1 MHRVLILYEP
11 SGCPVAGP
19 APKRAT
25 LLPIMPRRVYITGLG
40 PVSGLG
46 LGRDSTW
53 DALLQ
58 GRSAIDRISAFDP
71 DGFDCRIA
79 AQVPPDFA
87 IRDFVPKT
95 YRKATKVMAR
105 DIELAVAAAHL
116 AALDAQLTTKATYPD
131 ASPSHSPERVA
142 CHIGA
147 GLIAADVDELTAA
160 YSQATHP
167 DGSFDINR
175 WGEHGMHQL
184 TPLWL
189 LKYLPNM
196 LACHVTITHDC
207 RGPSNTITCNETS
220 AALSVGESLRVIQRG
235 HADCSFAGGAE
246 SKLNPMAFLRQR
258 FSGRLNAS
266 SNDAPQE
273 AVRPFDQSA
282 DGTVIGEGGGI
293 LILEEHDALQQRM
306 TKAGSDFRGY
316 AEIVGFGAGQTV
328 NKESRNR
335 TPDADGRGIQ
345 VAIKNALRDAK
356 LTGDDIDLLVPFAL
370 GCQDW
375 DAAELKA
382 LLATLGEPKLAATP
396 ILAIKPNLGN
406 TGAGSG
412 ALDLAVAALALH
424 HQTLTPT
431 LNRKTPLKPLLA
443 GNDEPTPANLTHA
456 LVLSTGFGGQCT
468 ATILKRV
475 S

>member
-1 MHRVLILYEP
+1 
-11 SGCPVAGP
+11 
-19 APKRAT
+19 
-25 LLPIMPRRVYITGLG
+25 MPTHRRVIVTGLG
-40 PVSGLG
+40 PVCGLG
-46 LGRDSTW
+46 LGRAATW
-53 DALLQ
+53 DALLA
-58 GRSAIDRISAFDP
+58 GRSALDRITAFEP
-71 DGFDCRIA
+71 DGFDCQIA
-79 AQVPPDFA
+79 AQVPDFKV
-87 IRDFVPKT
+87 RDFVPKT

-116 AALDAQLTTKATYPD
+116 AALDAGLTTKATDPD
-131 ASPSHSPERVA
+131 ANPSHAPERVA

-160 YSQATHP
+160 YVQARNH
-167 DGSFDINR
+167 DGSFNINR

-235 HADCSFAGGAE
+235 AADCSFAGGCE

-258 FSGRLNAS
+258 FSGRLNPD
-266 SNDAPQE
+266 SNDNPHQ

-282 DGTVIGEGGGI
+282 NGTVIGEGGGI
-293 LILEEHDALQQRM
+293 LILEAHDALQQRIAA
-306 TKAGSDFRGY
+306 AGNDASGGRGY
-316 AEIVGFGAGQTV
+316 CEIVGYGAGQTV

-335 TPDADGRGIQ
+335 TPDPDGRGIQ
-345 VAIKNALRDAK
+345 VAINNALRDANV
-356 LTGDDIDLLVPFAL
+356 TPDDIDLLVPFAL
-370 GCQDW
+370 GCKDW
-375 DAAELKA
+375 DAAELNA
-382 LLATLGEPKLAATP
+382 LLATLGQPKLAATP

-424 HQTLTPT
+424 HQTLPPT
-431 LNRKTPLKPLLA
+431 LNRNTPLKPLLA
-443 GNDEPTPANLTHA
+443 GNDEPTPADLTHA

-468 ATILKRV
+468 ATILRHV
-475 S
+475 